1 MNYLQNFKKLD
12 IKTKKMISGF
22 DSGNFKSAFKG
33 RGLEFAEFKE
43 YEAGEDS
50 KHIDWLVS
58 AREQRLLTKKYSV
71 DKSIKVFF
79 VLDVGKDM
87 DFGFEKKKL
96 DTLIEIFFLLGLSSI
111 ENYDEVGA
119 LIFSENNYKFLD
131 TKKGKAH
138 IFEIYKN
145 ILDINGDKLKTK
157 DKKNDFN
164 LQDIKSVTSF
174 LTKIKLKDTLI
185 FILTDKMD
193 LIGDKN
199 LKILSLKNDIIY
211 VNIFDNFENTLDT
224 NTENSGIIG
233 LFGDT
238 KEQIFIDNLD
248 KEKKSEYV
256 DLRKQKIKGFS
267 NYLNTL
273 GIGYLKID
281 NLMNVYKEF
290 FYYFKK

>member
-22 DSGNFKSAFKG
+22 DSGNFKSAFKW
-33 RGLEFAEFKE
+33 RWLEFAEFKE
-43 YEAGEDS
+43 YEAWEDS

-79 VLDVGKDM
+79 VLDVWKDM
-87 DFGFEKKKL
+87 DFWFEKKKL
-96 DTLIEIFFLLGLSSI
+96 DTLIEIFFLLWLSSV
-111 ENYDEVGA
+111 ENYDEVWA

-131 TKKGKAH
+131 TKKWKAH

-145 ILDINGDKLKTK
+145 ILDINWNNQKLK

-193 LIGDKN
+193 LIWDKN
-199 LKILSLKNDIIY
+199 LKVLSLKNDIIY

-224 NTENSGIIG
+224 KTENSWIIW
-233 LFGDT
+233 LLWDT

-256 DLRKQKIKGFS
+256 DLRNQKIKWFS
-267 NYLNTL
+267 NYLNTMW
-273 GIGYLKID
+273 IGYLKID